1 MRTQDDCSIAMALD
15 EREAVLDYE
24 VIMTSLLSHSQ
35 AAIIKRW
42 SPECISFFTKNNTSY
57 SDVIVSKAGNGD
69 TMFKLNS
76 AELDVPD
83 RTWNEGEL
91 CFNEYPDTVH
101 PTLEFMRCS
110 GMLRRDKANP
120 SESEQL
126 ILSVYL
132 SLIRLRKELSELGL
146 ELNSSALFN
155 VAFDGRSLHVR
166 REAVSYITSN
176 ASNGN
181 SDDVEMCFSH
191 LLGLIESGDTKV
203 PVFDIGYID
212 RGIKHYRIGHP
223 SDELAQLQRI
233 NKKYHIKNISL
244 YSWKFDDE
252 TVLLPGESRE
262 LGRKLIF
269 TLLDCN
275 GEELETYKYV
285 SKELLL

>member
-1 MRTQDDCSIAMALD
+1 
-15 EREAVLDYE
+15 
-24 VIMTSLLSHSQ
+24 MTSRLIREMFEAIIANLLSHSQ

-42 SPECISFFTKNNTSY
+42 SPECVSFFTKNNTSY
-57 SDVIVSKAGNGD
+57 SDVLVSKIGNCD
-69 TMFKLNS
+69 TFFNLNS
-76 AELDVPD
+76 AVLDVPD

-91 CFNEYPDTVH
+91 CFNEYPDTAN

-132 SLIRLRKELSELGL
+132 SLIRLRRELSELEL
-146 ELNSSALFN
+146 EFNSSALFN
-155 VAFDGRSLHVR
+155 VAFDGKSLHVR
-166 REAVSYITSN
+166 REAVSHITSRS
-176 ASNGN
+176 SNEN
-181 SDDVEMCFSH
+181 SDDVEMCFGH
-191 LLGLIESGDTKV
+191 LLGIIESGDTKT

-233 NKKYHIKNISL
+233 NKKLYIKNIGL

-252 TVLLPGESRE
+252 TVLPPGESRE
-262 LGRKLIF
+262 LDKKMSF

-275 GEELETYKYV
+275 EEKLETYKYV
-285 SKELLL
+285 SKELL